1 MKPILEPI
9 LLGQDKSILC
19 FNYEAAHFET
29 PWHFHP
35 QHELTYIEE
44 SVGTKLIG
52 DYVGP
57 YEAGELVLLRS
68 NLPHCWKNNAQTY
81 QKSKSIVIQWN
92 RGVFPKVPELE
103 LIFSLLRKA
112 DKGLLFNKEQTK
124 ELLPLIQI
132 LPTLK
137 SHELYVQL
145 LQLLSKLAQCQFQSL
160 SELSFRDDIPTIHGT
175 RMLQVHEFVQQHFQR
190 KVYLKEVADLVKMSE
205 QSFSRFF
212 KKMMGRS
219 FFTFLNEY
227 RVNMAVR
234 MLLDSDKSVSQVGYD
249 CGYESLPFFYK
260 QFNKYLGCTP
270 LNHQKKYKK

>member
-9 LLGQDKSILC
+9 PLGKNQSILG
-19 FNYEAAHFET
+19 FRYDAPHFET
-29 PWHFHP
+29 PWHYHP
-35 QHELTYIEE
+35 QHELTYIED

-57 YEAGELVLLRS
+57 YEPGELVLLRS
-68 NLPHCWKNNAQTY
+68 NLPHCWKNISNTNRN
-81 QKSKSIVIQWN
+81 SKSIVIQWN

-103 LIFSLLRKA
+103 LIFNLLRKA
-112 DKGLLFNKEQTK
+112 DKGLLFDKVQTK
-124 ELLPLIQI
+124 ELVPFIQK

-145 LQLLSKLAQCQFQSL
+145 LQLLSKLALCQCQTL

-175 RMLQVHEFVQQHFQR
+175 RMLQIHEFVQQNFKR

-212 KKMMGRS
+212 RKMMGRS

-227 RVNMAVR
+227 RINMAVR
-234 MLLDSDKSVSQVGYD
+234 MLLDTDKSVSQIGYD

-260 QFNKYLGCTP
+260 QFNKYMGRTP
-270 LNHQKKYKK
+270 LNHQKEYKN